1 MLNFVNEGE
10 NMRLIVGI
18 SGASG
23 IIIAVEL
30 LRKLKCFED
39 VETHLIVTDG
49 AALTFRH
56 ETNFDLHEI
65 KQLADVVYNVNEMD
79 ASIASGSFLTD
90 GMVIVPCSMK
100 TVAGIASGYAE
111 NLLLR
116 AADVCIKERRKLII
130 VPREMPF
137 SRIHLRNLK
146 ELADN
151 DVIIMPPV
159 MTFYNVP
166 STIQQQIDHI
176 VGKILMQFNLPSS
189 TPEWKG
195 SIKERPINL

>member
-1 MLNFVNEGE
+1 
-10 NMRLIVGI
+10 MRLIVGI

-23 IIIAVEL
+23 AVLAVEL
-30 LRKLKCFED
+30 LRRLNQMET
-39 VETHLIVTDG
+39 VETHLIITEG

-56 ETNFDLHEI
+56 ETNFDLYDI
-65 KQLADVVYNVNEMD
+65 KKLADVVYDVNEID
-79 ASIASGSFLTD
+79 ASIASGSFLTE

-116 AADVCIKERRKLII
+116 AADVCIKESRKLVV
-130 VPREMPF
+130 VPREIPF

-151 DVIIMPPV
+151 GVVVLPP
-159 MTFYNVP
+159 MLTFYNVP

-176 VGKILMQFNLPSS
+176 VGKILMQFNLSS
-189 TPEWKG
+189 SLPEW
-195 SIKERPINL
+195 SNR

>member
-1 MLNFVNEGE
+1 
-10 NMRLIVGI
+10 MRLIVGI

-23 IIIAVEL
+23 VVIAVEL
-30 LRKLKCFED
+30 LRRLKDIED
-39 VETHLIVTDG
+39 VETHLIVTEG
-49 AALTFRH
+49 AELTIKH
-56 ETNFDLHEI
+56 ETNFDLYAV

-116 AADVCIKERRKLII
+116 AADVCIKERRKLIV
-130 VPREMPF
+130 VPREIPF
-137 SRIHLRNLK
+137 SRIHLRNML

-151 DVIIMPPV
+151 GVIILPPL

-176 VGKILMQFNLPSS
+176 VGKILKQFNLPS
-189 TPEWKG
+189 PVLEWSK
-195 SIKERPINL
+195 